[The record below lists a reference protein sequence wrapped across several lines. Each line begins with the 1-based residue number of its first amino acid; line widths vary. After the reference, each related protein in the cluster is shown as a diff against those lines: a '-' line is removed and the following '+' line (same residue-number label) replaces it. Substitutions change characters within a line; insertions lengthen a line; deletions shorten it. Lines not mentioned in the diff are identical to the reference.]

1 MGIDLG
7 PRALAFWEGG
17 CVTLGLP
24 DYGRVVVG
32 RSKTCDLQ
40 IDHPSVSRTHFA
52 LHVAKGANDIELS
65 VEDLGSSNGTRIN
78 GVRMAERGR
87 LLIAPGDVI
96 ELGSAIVVVQRA
108 GASATML
115 PPPPP
120 SSRPASTRVDPVVV
134 SDAMKRVYRMVD
146 LVAASRIG
154 VLVVGETG
162 VGKEILAEALHRRSA
177 RAAAPFV
184 RVNCAA
190 MPDNLLESEMF
201 GFEKA
206 AFTGA
211 TQPKPGLLE
220 VANGGTM
227 LLDEVGELGPATQ
240 VKLLRVLESRE
251 VMRLGGLKPRPVDVR
266 FVSATNRP
274 LEALIEGGTFRRDL
288 YHRLDGITLV
298 IPPLRDR
305 REDILPLAHA
315 FARSFAIEHDF
326 PVPAIEPEVQSL
338 LESHPWPGNIREL
351 KNAIE
356 RACLLGRGGNITPHD
371 LRLGDASAAV
381 EPSASSTSTKL
392 RSELEALERERIL
405 EALEQTGGNQ
415 TRAAAL
421 LGIGRRT
428 LVNRIEAYG
437 LPRPRK
443 GGPSSSG

>member
-1 MGIDLG
+1 MSESDEAPTRSQVLADVGVDLG

-24 DYGRVVVG
+24 DHGRVLVG
-32 RSKTCDLQ
+32 RSKTCDLR

-52 LHVAKGANDIELS
+52 LHVAKRAGDIELS

-108 GASATML
+108 GASATMM
-115 PPPPP
+115 PPPP
-120 SSRPASTRVDPVVV
+120 SSRPASMRVDPVVV

-162 VGKEILAEALHRRSA
+162 VGKEILAEALHMRSH
-177 RAAAPFV
+177 RGDAPFV

-201 GFEKA
+201 GFEKG

-211 TQPKPGLLE
+211 GQPKPGLLE

-240 VKLLRVLESRE
+240 VKL
-251 VMRLGGLKPRPVDVR
+251 
-266 FVSATNRP
+266 
-274 LEALIEGGTFRRDL
+274 
-288 YHRLDGITLV
+288 
-298 IPPLRDR
+298 
-305 REDILPLAHA
+305 
-315 FARSFAIEHDF
+315 
-326 PVPAIEPEVQSL
+326 
-338 LESHPWPGNIREL
+338 
-351 KNAIE
+351 
-356 RACLLGRGGNITPHD
+356 
-371 LRLGDASAAV
+371 
-381 EPSASSTSTKL
+381 
-392 RSELEALERERIL
+392 
-405 EALEQTGGNQ
+405 
-415 TRAAAL
+415 
-421 LGIGRRT
+421 
-428 LVNRIEAYG
+428 
-437 LPRPRK
+437 
-443 GGPSSSG
+443 